1 MKNCFYIVCTTN
13 TSMLEN
19 KTNLPEGGP
28 TSCCIPFSRM
38 LIFPSTGGR
47 KTPDNTEQVD
57 RRRRTGTE
65 PAGRACAALRG
76 GSSTGP
82 PCSQFSQSTEPS
94 AVSGPLCRMSLSLGA
109 LPPSSPCS
117 CLPIPHGYLSLDT
130 HFPGVGF

>member
-1 MKNCFYIVCTTN
+1 MKNCFYVVCTTN

-82 PCSQFSQSTEPS
+82 PCSVLTKHRALCSLRTSVQDVPVTWSTASQLALLVPTDSSWVSQFRYP
-94 AVSGPLCRMSLSLGA
+94 
-109 LPPSSPCS
+109 
-117 CLPIPHGYLSLDT
+117 
-130 HFPGVGF
+130 FP